1 MEAFIKTQKAMR
13 VLEKDIEEGVKQGY
27 IFEGAKG
34 VGKKTAARYFAKAA
48 LCTGEKKPCGSCHSC
63 EIYEAGTHPD
73 LYIEENTPVKIENIR
88 NINDELF
95 VRPIISDRKVFI
107 IENADDMNIAAQN
120 AFLKS
125 FEEPPAYAVVI
136 LIASSSQNLLPT
148 VRSRGTR
155 VAFSPFEEREVANF
169 VEEKY
174 NAAPMLARF
183 AARYSEGLV
192 GRAKDIMESEDFFA
206 KRAEMTDAIAALSHD
221 KTSIFPVIDAFG
233 AKTRKMPLDADL
245 CFDIFTGFF
254 RDVAAL
260 KSGGTVIN
268 TDMEEKIGEFAR
280 RVRGSSARRIID
292 IAVETRAGL
301 NASMTYNLWITDMMI
316 KVWEEIHG
324 TGNRS

>member
-1 MEAFIKTQKAMR
+1 MEAFIKTQKALM
-13 VLEKDIEEGVKQGY
+13 VLERDIEEGVKQGY

-34 VGKKTAARYFAKAA
+34 VGKKTTARYFAKAA
-48 LCTGEKKPCGSCHSC
+48 LCTGEKKPCGRCHSC
-63 EIYEAGTHPD
+63 DIFEAGTHPD

-88 NINDELF
+88 SINDELF

-107 IENADDMNIAAQN
+107 IENADDMNIPAQN

-136 LIASSSQNLLPT
+136 LLASSSQNLLPT

-155 VAFSPFEEREVANF
+155 VIFSPFEEREVAEF
-169 VEEKY
+169 VEQKY
-174 NAAPMLARF
+174 GADPRLARF
-183 AARYSEGLV
+183 AARYSGGII
-192 GRAKDIMESEDFFA
+192 GRAKEIMESEDFFA
-206 KRAEMTDAIAALSHD
+206 KRTEMIDAIMTLSHD
-221 KTSIFPVIDAFG
+221 KSSIFSVIDAFG
-233 AKTRKMPLDADL
+233 TKTRKMPGDTDIS
-245 CFDIFTGFF
+245 FDIFMGFF

-260 KSGGTVIN
+260 KSGGDVIN
-268 TDMEEKIGEFAR
+268 TDMEEKTRAFAQ
-280 RVRGSSARRIID
+280 RVRASSARRIID
-292 IAVETRAGL
+292 IAGETRAGL